1 MRIFKK
7 LLFNYLQ
14 REIMMKF
21 FVPNSRNSLFR
32 GILTIALGSI
42 LLFVPGL
49 TMQTVIIIIG
59 AMLVL
64 SGLVTLILSN
74 RKKAGSVNG
83 FLSTQGIMTV
93 LFGIVFIASPSV
105 MVKVFVVFLGIILLI
120 LGFFQLLGS
129 LGTLTRS
136 AWGWIYFLIALMTFG
151 SGIFLLTDPFKSAEA
166 ILAFLGAILILNG
179 LSELFMAW
187 KVSRQPQTYKGA
199 PVQDITYEE
208 V

>member
-1 MRIFKK
+1 
-7 LLFNYLQ
+7 
-14 REIMMKF
+14 MKF
-21 FVPNSRNSLFR
+21 FIPNSRNSLFR

-49 TMQTVIIIIG
+49 TLQTVIIIIG

-74 RKKAGSVNG
+74 WKKAGSING

-179 LSELFMAW
+179 LSDLFMAW

>member
-1 MRIFKK
+1 MG
-7 LLFNYLQ
+7 N
-14 REIMMKF
+14 F
-21 FVPNSRNSLFR
+21 FSPNSKNSLFR

-64 SGLVTLILSN
+64 SGLVTLVLSN
-74 RKKAGSVNG
+74 RKRSGSING
-83 FLSTQGIMTV
+83 FWSAQGIMTI

-105 MVKVFVVFLGIILLI
+105 MVKVFVIFLGIILLI
-120 LGFFQLLGS
+120 MGFFQLVGS
-129 LGTLTRS
+129 LGMLTRS
-136 AWGWIYFLIALMTFG
+136 AWSWIYFLIALMTLG

-166 ILAFLGAILILNG
+166 ILAFLGAVLILNG

-187 KVSRQPQTYKGA
+187 KVSRRPQTYKGT
-199 PVQDITYEE
+199 PVHDVTYEE

>member
-1 MRIFKK
+1 
-7 LLFNYLQ
+7 
-14 REIMMKF
+14 MMKF

-32 GILTIALGSI
+32 GILTIALGNI

-49 TMQTVIIIIG
+49 TMKTVIIIIG

-64 SGLVTLILSN
+64 SGLITLILSN
-74 RKKAGSVNG
+74 IKRTGSMNR
-83 FLSTQGIMTV
+83 LWSTQGVMTI

-105 MVKVFVVFLGIILLI
+105 MVKVFVVFLGIILLVM
-120 LGFFQLLGS
+120 GFFQLLGS
-129 LGTLTRS
+129 LGTLSRS
-136 AWGWIYFLIALMTFG
+136 AWGWIYFLIALLTLG

-166 ILAFLGAILILNG
+166 ILAFLGVIMVLNG

>member
-1 MRIFKK
+1 
-7 LLFNYLQ
+7 
-14 REIMMKF
+14 
-21 FVPNSRNSLFR
+21 
-32 GILTIALGSI
+32 LGNI

-49 TMQTVIIIIG
+49 TMKTVIIIIG

-64 SGLVTLILSN
+64 SGLLTLILSN
-74 RKKAGSVNG
+74 RKRAGSMNR
-83 FLSTQGIMTV
+83 LWSTQGVMTI

-105 MVKVFVVFLGIILLI
+105 MVKVFVVFLGIILVI
-120 LGFFQLLGS
+120 MGFFQLLGS
-129 LGTLTRS
+129 LGTLSRS
-136 AWGWIYFLIALMTFG
+136 AWGWIYFLIALMTLG

-166 ILAFLGAILILNG
+166 ILAFLGVIMVLNG

-187 KVSRQPQTYKGA
+187 RVSRQPQTYKGA

>member
-1 MRIFKK
+1 MG
-7 LLFNYLQ
+7 
-14 REIMMKF
+14 KF
-21 FVPNSRNSLFR
+21 FAPNSRNSLFR

-42 LLFVPGL
+42 FLFVPRL

-74 RKKAGSVNG
+74 IKRAGSINR
-83 FLSTQGIMTV
+83 FWSAQGIMTV

-105 MVKVFVVFLGIILLI
+105 MVKVFVVFLGIILLVMG
-120 LGFFQLLGS
+120 LFQLIGALGTRLGS
-129 LGTLTRS
+129 S
-136 AWGWIYFLIALMTFG
+136 WAWIYMLIAFMTLG

-166 ILAFLGAILILNG
+166 ILAFLGVVLILNG

-187 KVSRQPQTYKGA
+187 KVSRLPQTYKGT
-199 PVQDITYEE
+199 PVQDVNYEE